1 MARKTSQTL
10 TEGEQRIMRIL
21 WSEGALSV
29 RQVSD
34 ILNKDHK
41 VAYTTVQ
48 TVLNVLERKNYVTS
62 KKDGRA
68 YIYSSLV
75 SKREAQTEAL
85 KSLVQQFFNGSE
97 EALAQHLLQESDID
111 LMAIDE
117 LKEITENDNDEVS
130 S

>member
-1 MARKTSQTL
+1 MARKTSQAL

-21 WSEGALSV
+21 WSKGSLSV
-29 RQVSD
+29 RDVCD

-48 TVLNVLERKNYVTS
+48 TVLTVLERKKYVSS

-75 SKREAQTEAL
+75 SKREAQAEAL

-97 EALAQHLLQESDID
+97 EALAQHLISESDID
-111 LMAIDE
+111 LVALDDLNEM
-117 LKEITENDNDEVS
+117 TEDKDDEVS

>member
-34 ILNKDHK
+34 VLNKDHK

-62 KKDGRA
+62 EKDGRA

-75 SKREAQTEAL
+75 SKREAQAEAL

-117 LKEITENDNDEVS
+117 LKEIAENDNDEVS